1 MKRAVLAFLAVGMI
15 LVVQATAE
23 ASPRRGRVVVRAPVV
38 APVVV
43 RPRVVA
49 PVVVARPVVPVY
61 RRWPVVAPVY
71 GPRVIYGGVPV
82 VAPGFWF
89 GF

>member
-1 MKRAVLAFLAVGMI
+1 MKKLLLALATVGILSVAV
-15 LVVQATAE
+15 ATAD
-23 ASPRRGRVVVRAPVV
+23 ASPHRGRVVVRGPVV

-61 RRWPVVAPVY
+61 PAPVFAPVY
-71 GPRVIYGGVPV
+71 GPRVIYRPAPVFGPGV
-82 VAPGFWF
+82 WF